1 MANDIVK
8 SMAIIPVHRFR
19 ASGRVGAKFAIRIQD
34 YAQSG
39 VVERLGQGN
48 LRKNSQA
55 WLQVATKGL
64 NARARVPDTR

>member
-55 WLQVATKGL
+55 
-64 NARARVPDTR
+64 